1 MGSSAS
7 SNRTLRRVP
16 DSAAESKDG
25 PASLLSMASSVR
37 LSTTWGMLI
46 GP

>member
-1 MGSSAS
+1 MGSSAG
-7 SNRTLRRVP
+7 SNRNLRRVP

-25 PASLLSMASSVR
+25 PPSLLSMASSVR
-37 LSTTWGMLI
+37 LSTTWGVLN